1 MEGEGKLMMLIL
13 TSEVASNVTEAVAQI
28 ESFAGDL
35 LILALLASVVTIAT
49 SNVKALFEVFKWDS
63 KYLIFVALGL
73 TGIGVFGLN
82 VGVLQLIGI
91 NDMIKSLEIKDA
103 PAQWLNGFDLVLTT
117 LFLTSGGAQAIHR
130 LDESMIGY
138 RSKRIEKENAA
149 KATPDENNVN
159 VQIKYVDKVNEKVVI
174 RNEGSQP
181 IAWKVGI

>member
-1 MEGEGKLMMLIL
+1 MMLIL

-103 PAQWLNGFDLVLTT
+103 PAQWLNGFDL
-117 LFLTSGGAQAIHR
+117 S
-130 LDESMIGY
+130 
-138 RSKRIEKENAA
+138 
-149 KATPDENNVN
+149 
-159 VQIKYVDKVNEKVVI
+159 
-174 RNEGSQP
+174 
-181 IAWKVGI
+181 